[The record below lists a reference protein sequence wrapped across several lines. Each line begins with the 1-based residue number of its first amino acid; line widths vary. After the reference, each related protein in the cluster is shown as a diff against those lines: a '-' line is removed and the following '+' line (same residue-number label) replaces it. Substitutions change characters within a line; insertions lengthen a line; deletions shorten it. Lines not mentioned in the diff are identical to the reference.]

1 MSDEKNVVIIDEDLK
16 ETVSIT
22 YFPNPTNGALNLK
35 LEGLQAQNVE
45 LIVFDM
51 TGAQIFFT
59 EIEINDLNQETSLDL
74 SELETGNYLVRVIT
88 DLGSVVHRITKF

>member
-1 MSDEKNVVIIDEDLK
+1 MDTGQTTRKITVKESKVFSITVTDTASGCASFDEVRVEYDAICVSIDEDLK

-51 TGAQIFFT
+51 TGAQIFF
-59 EIEINDLNQETSLDL
+59 
-74 SELETGNYLVRVIT
+74 Y
-88 DLGSVVHRITKF
+88 